1 MQKYHK
7 ILIFSFFSIIIIYGL
22 FLRVYKIDQQSY
34 WIDEG
39 YTLNA
44 VLSTLEKGYPILDSD
59 KIYGPHY
66 LLNNYLISGA
76 VKLGGFN
83 PTATRLPAVI
93 FGMGAIL
100 MIYLLGRQYFN
111 KQVGTWAAVLTTLS
125 YWEIAWSRQARMYIE
140 LQFFFLLSLYLF
152 NSLLNKF
159 SYKKLVLLILTT
171 LAAILSHYFGY
182 LLIGIYAL
190 ILLINLFNTKKE
202 ELQKIIQDKRKLI
215 VVALS
220 GLGIIALLVKLFLD
234 FFRKASTNNF
244 FIGHNYQNFLI
255 DYLPLVI
262 VMALAGAVIIVLKE
276 KNIKTKIGLIVAY
289 LLPYLIIT
297 FSADTLH
304 FRYLFFILPIL
315 FILTAYVINIVSK
328 KFKYSW
334 LLGLGILILVIT
346 TSNYL
351 QANTFVLKPIAYY
364 YLEPHTPQP
373 DFKSAYQ
380 TIKDYGWTDD
390 KIILSAFTQ
399 LDKVYLGRSDY
410 WLAIGLD
417 GRKLDKSKLSERE
430 YYNNAITIKDVEQL
444 KELTETKTG
453 YIIVDNMTGIR
464 LDREINDLIN
474 QQKLIFYNKA
484 GQQDPIWVFA
494 F

>member
-7 ILIFSFFSIIIIYGL
+7 ILIFSLLSIIIIYGL

-59 KIYGPHY
+59 KIYGPYY
-66 LLNNYLISGA
+66 LLNNYLITGA

-83 PTATRLPAVI
+83 PTATRLPAVV
-93 FGMGAIL
+93 FGIGVIL

-111 KQVGTWAAVLTTLS
+111 KQVGFLAAILTTLS
-125 YWEIAWSRQARMYIE
+125 YWEIAWSRQARMYIQ
-140 LQFFFLLSLYLF
+140 LQFFFLLALYLF

-159 SYKKLVLLILTT
+159 SYKKLILLILVT

-202 ELQKIIQDKRKLI
+202 ELQKIIQNRKKLI
-215 VVALS
+215 VIALS

-234 FFRKASTNNF
+234 FFRKASANNF
-244 FIGHNYQNFLI
+244 FIGHTYQNFLI
-255 DYLPLVI
+255 DYLPLI
-262 VMALAGAVIIVLKE
+262 TVMALAGAVIIVLKE

-315 FILTAYVINIVSK
+315 FILTAYVIYIISK

-334 LLGLGILILVIT
+334 ALGLVILILVIT
-346 TSNYL
+346 ASNYL
-351 QANTFVLKPIAYY
+351 QANTFVLKPITYY
-364 YLEPHTPQP
+364 SLEPHTPQP
-373 DFKSAYQ
+373 DFKGAYQ
-380 TIKDYGWTDD
+380 AIIDQGWGDN
-390 KIILSAFTQ
+390 KVIVSAFTQ

-417 GRKLDKSKLSERE
+417 GRKLDKNKLKERE
-430 YYNNAITIKDVEQL
+430 YYNNAITIKTAEQL
-444 KELTETKTG
+444 KELTESKSG

-474 QQKLIFYNKA
+474 QQKLIFYNKT

>member
-1 MQKYHK
+1 
-7 ILIFSFFSIIIIYGL
+7 
-22 FLRVYKIDQQSY
+22 
-34 WIDEG
+34 
-39 YTLNA
+39 
-44 VLSTLEKGYPILDSD
+44 
-59 KIYGPHY
+59 
-66 LLNNYLISGA
+66 
-76 VKLGGFN
+76 
-83 PTATRLPAVI
+83 
-93 FGMGAIL
+93 
-100 MIYLLGRQYFN
+100 
-111 KQVGTWAAVLTTLS
+111 
-125 YWEIAWSRQARMYIE
+125 
-140 LQFFFLLSLYLF
+140 
-152 NSLLNKF
+152 
-159 SYKKLVLLILTT
+159 
-171 LAAILSHYFGY
+171 
-182 LLIGIYAL
+182 
-190 ILLINLFNTKKE
+190 
-202 ELQKIIQDKRKLI
+202 
-215 VVALS
+215 
-220 GLGIIALLVKLFLD
+220 
-234 FFRKASTNNF
+234 
-244 FIGHNYQNFLI
+244 
-255 DYLPLVI
+255 
-262 VMALAGAVIIVLKE
+262 
-276 KNIKTKIGLIVAY
+276 
-289 LLPYLIIT
+289 
-297 FSADTLH
+297 
-304 FRYLFFILPIL
+304 
-315 FILTAYVINIVSK
+315 VSK

-417 GRKLDKSKLSERE
+417 GRKLDKNKLAERE
-430 YYNNAITIKDVEQL
+430 YYNNAITIKTAEQL

-474 QQKLIFYNKA
+474 QQKLIFYNKT